1 MISRTRTGTW
11 LLTRLEFA
19 GLAAL
24 LLPAS
29 APSQD
34 VVTFEL
40 ADLEFVVEGEPGAFR
55 LNVHT
60 RTIEPGIEIAV
71 LTLVS
76 EELATPSALT
86 LLWSLPAHD
95 MQGIWTTA
103 SWGNK
108 TIGPDWSM
116 SGVSSMFARNAP
128 VLSLFGSDDGNRITI
143 AVSDA
148 LNTVRLR
155 AGIREEDATVRG
167 RIELYSERQPETRRT
182 EIELRV
188 DRRMVPLRRSLA
200 DVSDW
205 WAEQPGYEPAPVPG
219 LARLP
224 MYSTWYSYHQSVSAD
239 ELLRE
244 VEIGKEL
251 GYEAIIV
258 DDGWQ
263 TLDSKR
269 GYAFTGDWAPERIP
283 LMREFVDGV
292 HDRGMKILLWY
303 AMPLVGENSSVHDA
317 FRGKYLRYWEGQGAW
332 VLDPRYPEVREHL
345 IDTYRRAMVEWGIDG
360 FKLDFLGFFVATDT
374 TALTVADG
382 RDYASVSEATDRLL
396 TDVMA
401 ELRAVRPDVV
411 IEFRQP
417 YIGPLMRKYGNMFRA
432 ADAPHVAVDNRLRTV
447 DLRLLSGGTAVHSDM
462 FMWHADDSVEAAALQ
477 FLSILFAVPQLSVRL
492 DLIPAEH
499 RDMVRHWT
507 AYWLRNR
514 DVLLDGE
521 FIPHAPLAS
530 YPLIEA
536 VTDEKRIV
544 AMYGDMVVRVPADHG
559 RRPLDVVNA
568 TPLSRIVLEVE
579 GGVGRFDYRVMD
591 TMGRE
596 TDAGTVDLA
605 PGVYRFTVPRSGL
618 LEMTPAP

>member
-1 MISRTRTGTW
+1 MNGRTDTPRLV
-11 LLTRLEFA
+11 LLVAVLSATMPGPTR
-19 GLAAL
+19 
-24 LLPAS
+24 AS
-29 APSQD
+29 AQEIT
-34 VVTFEL
+34 TFEL
-40 ADLEFVVEGEPGAFR
+40 VELEFVVEGEPGPFAFG
-55 LNVHT
+55 VDT

-71 LTLVS
+71 LSLTS
-76 EELATPSALT
+76 DTPATPPPVT
-86 LLWSLPAHD
+86 LRWSLPAHD

-108 TIGPDWSM
+108 TVGPDWSM

-148 LNTVRLR
+148 LNLVRLR

-167 RIELYSERQPETRRT
+167 RIELYSEPQPETRVT

-188 DRRMVPLRRSLA
+188 DRRKIPLRRSLA

-205 WAEQPGYEPAPVPG
+205 WAGQPGYEPAPVPD

-244 VEIGKEL
+244 VEIAKGL

-263 TLDSKR
+263 TLDSRR
-269 GYAFTGDWAPERIP
+269 GYAFTGDWEPERIP
-283 LMREFVDGV
+283 RMREFVEGV

-303 AMPLVGENSSVHDA
+303 AMPLVGENSRIHDR
-317 FRGKYLRYWEGQGAW
+317 FEGRYLRYWDGQGAW

-345 IDTYRRAMVEWGIDG
+345 IDTYRQAMIEWGVDG

-374 TALTVADG
+374 TALTIADG

-396 TDVMA
+396 TDVMK
-401 ELRAVRPDVV
+401 ELRAVHPEVV

-447 DLRLLSGGTAVHSDM
+447 DLRLLSGNTAVHSDM

-492 DLIPAEH
+492 ERIPPEH
-499 RDMVRHWT
+499 REMVRHWT
-507 AYWLRNR
+507 AWWLRNR
-514 DVLLDGE
+514 DVLLEGE
-521 FIPHAPLAS
+521 FIPHSPLAG

-536 VTDEKRIV
+536 VAERKRIV
-544 AMYGDMVVRVPADHG
+544 ALYEDIVVRVPADHG

-568 TPLSRIVLEVE
+568 TPSSRIVLEAE
-579 GGVGRFDYRVMD
+579 GDAGRFDYRVLD

-596 TDAGTVDLA
+596 TVVGTVDLA

-618 LEMTPAP
+618 LEMTPAA

>member
-1 MISRTRTGTW
+1 MKGRKQAARLVPVAAVLSATIPGPTRA
-11 LLTRLEFA
+11 RA
-19 GLAAL
+19 
-24 LLPAS
+24 
-29 APSQD
+29 QD
-34 VVTFEL
+34 ITTFEL
-40 ADLEFVVEGEPGAFR
+40 ADLEFVVEGEPNSFS
-55 LNVHT
+55 LSVDT
-60 RTIEPGIEIAV
+60 RTIESGIEIAV

-76 EELATPSALT
+76 ETPATLPPVT
-86 LLWSLPAHD
+86 LRWSLPAHD

-128 VLSLFGSDDGNRITI
+128 VLSLFGSDDGNRVTI

-167 RIELYSERQPETRRT
+167 RIELFSERQPETTRT

-188 DRRMVPLRRSLA
+188 DRRLVPLRRSLA

-205 WAEQPGYEPAPVPG
+205 WAGQPGYEPASVPE

-224 MYSTWYSYHQSVSAD
+224 MYSTWYSYHQSVSAA

-244 VEIGKEL
+244 VEIANRL

-263 TLDSKR
+263 TLDSER
-269 GYAFTGDWAPERIP
+269 GYAFTGDWEPERIP
-283 LMREFVDGV
+283 RMREFVDDV

-303 AMPLVGENSSVHDA
+303 AMPLVGENSSIHDR
-317 FRGKYLRYWEGQGAW
+317 FEGRYLRYWDGQGAW

-345 IDTYRRAMVEWGIDG
+345 IDTYRQAMVEWGIDG

-401 ELRAVRPDVV
+401 ELRAVHPDVV

-447 DLRLLSGGTAVHSDM
+447 DLRMLSGHTAVHSDM
-462 FMWHADDSVEAAALQ
+462 FMWHAEDSVEAAALQ
-477 FLSILFAVPQLSVRL
+477 FLSVLFAVPQLSVRL
-492 DLIPAEH
+492 EEIPADH
-499 RDMVRHWT
+499 REMVRHWT
-507 AYWLRNR
+507 DYWLNNR
-514 DVLLDGE
+514 AVLLDGE
-521 FIPHAPLAS
+521 FIPHAPLAG

-536 VTDEKRIV
+536 VADAKRIV
-544 AMYGDMVVRVPADHG
+544 AIYGDMVVHVPGDHG
-559 RRPLDVVNA
+559 RRALDVVNA
-568 TPLSRIVLEVE
+568 SSQTRIVLEVE
-579 GGVGRFDYRVMD
+579 GSAGRFGYRVMD
-591 TMGRE
+591 TMGRK

-605 PGVYRFTVPRSGL
+605 PGLYRFTVPRSGL
-618 LEMTPAP
+618 LEMMPAP